1 MKRTLPILSAA
12 LIVTATVMMTA
23 CSSKPKTDAE
33 KNLVLSASDTAG
45 LADFQEWKVQNERKD
60 ANLYYATGNRA
71 APVNTVRKTST
82 VQKNTGTTTT
92 KPVAA
97 TKKKGWSKA
106 AKGAAIGTAAGA
118 IAGVIISK
126 KNPVLGG
133 IIGGVAGG
141 GIGYGIGRG
150 MDKKDGRY

>member
-1 MKRTLPILSAA
+1 M
-12 LIVTATVMMTA
+12 
-23 CSSKPKTDAE
+23 
-33 KNLVLSASDTAG
+33 
-45 LADFQEWKVQNERKD
+45 
-60 ANLYYATGNRA
+60 
-71 APVNTVRKTST
+71 
-82 VQKNTGTTTT
+82 
-92 KPVAA
+92 
-97 TKKKGWSKA
+97 
-106 AKGAAIGTAAGA
+106 GTAAGA